1 MSTSNNKFLNSKR
14 ERDNTESIS
23 LSKKSLN
30 KQLKSNKQKIIAN
43 SQIIEADSIEFEEFE
58 VDNEKDEGKG
68 RENSLCQLTKDF
80 LEYIKKNRMVNINI
94 NDLVKELSVKKRR
107 IYDITNVLQGIG
119 YIEKNGKNEFLWT
132 KTYKKKNQN
141 SNNLNTS
148 NSLNEYLS
156 NYATLKNE
164 IEKLKKED
172 KEIEVTL
179 NKFKDEFNII
189 SKKQDFSKYSYITF
203 NDISNLSKDDNL
215 DFMVIKATKGTI
227 INVIDDDE
235 SKKAYSK
242 IKSQMENG
250 KIQKNEKL
258 LSTLSNLH
266 HIFFSS
272 HDEKLKIYKVDNGEI
287 TETFNNQKFGARN
300 KINEIN
306 KSFNEKELNKE
317 NIKLNL
323 KENENQSN
331 KFIFNENIY
340 LNNYSLQNKSN
351 QIREEEKEKIEIKD
365 NYNNI
370 GNSNDNNKEDSKKAN
385 NKQVFTFGNEQIS
398 NSNFNSTFLNNSA
411 NKSLNSETK

>member
-30 KQLKSNKQKIIAN
+30 RQLKSNKQKIIAN

-398 NSNFNSTFLNNSA
+398 NSNFNSSFLNNSA
-411 NKSLNSETK
+411 NKSLNSEKK

>member
-398 NSNFNSTFLNNSA
+398 NSNFNSSFLNNSA
-411 NKSLNSETK
+411 NKSLNSEKK